1 MTDPAEIILIVEDSP
16 TYAATL
22 KRKIAQRL
30 PFQVIV
36 AGTLAEAREVVAA
49 HRAAIFMAVLD
60 LELPDAP
67 GGEVVDYAL
76 KQDLSALVLSGSFDD
91 ATRERMLARNI
102 VDYVTKDGRQDVDYV
117 VHQIR
122 RLRANRDTKVLV
134 VDDSRTARHVMKSYL
149 AAQRFQ
155 VLEADDG
162 TSALKMLEAHPD
174 VRLVVTD
181 NQMPNMDG
189 YELIAHIRDKY
200 PRHQMGIIG
209 VSAQGGSIM
218 SSMFLKG
225 GANDFLTKPFSK
237 EEFVCRINQNV
248 DLLELIQEI
257 KETSNR
263 DYLSN
268 LYNRRY
274 FFEVGQR
281 YLENALRNNLT
292 LTIAM
297 LDIDHF
303 KVVNDTYGHEAGDVV
318 IKRVAALLDEAV
330 RKTDILAR
338 LGGEEFCVLAVNMKQ
353 ADAVQVFGRIRAR
366 IEAEEIDYEGNL
378 LQVTISIGV
387 TTNLSNS
394 LADIVQQADE
404 MLYRAKGGGRN
415 RVEVAPEIQEF
426 ASEAEN

>member
-1 MTDPAEIILIVEDSP
+1 
-16 TYAATL
+16 
-22 KRKIAQRL
+22 
-30 PFQVIV
+30 
-36 AGTLAEAREVVAA
+36 
-49 HRAAIFMAVLD
+49 
-60 LELPDAP
+60 
-67 GGEVVDYAL
+67 
-76 KQDLSALVLSGSFDD
+76 
-91 ATRERMLARNI
+91 
-102 VDYVTKDGRQDVDYV
+102 
-117 VHQIR
+117 
-122 RLRANRDTKVLV
+122 
-134 VDDSRTARHVMKSYL
+134 
-149 AAQRFQ
+149 
-155 VLEADDG
+155 
-162 TSALKMLEAHPD
+162 
-174 VRLVVTD
+174 
-181 NQMPNMDG
+181 MPKMDG

>member
-1 MTDPAEIILIVEDSP
+1 MTEPTEIILIVEDSP

-36 AGTLAEAREVVAA
+36 AGTLAEAGDIIAA
-49 HRAAIFMAVLD
+49 HRDKIFMAVLD
-60 LELPDAP
+60 LDLPDAP
-67 GGEVVDYAL
+67 RGEVVDYAL
-76 KQDLSALVLSGSFDD
+76 EQNISSLVLSGSFSDR
-91 ATRERMLARNI
+91 TRERMVARNI

-117 VHQIR
+117 VHLIR
-122 RLRANRDTKVLV
+122 RIHANQDTKVLV

-149 AAQRFQ
+149 VTQRFQ

-162 TSALKMLEAHPD
+162 VNALKVLEAHPD

-181 NQMPNMDG
+181 NQMPEMDG

-200 PRHQMGIIG
+200 PQHQMGIIG
-209 VSAQGGSIM
+209 VSAQGGSVM

-248 DLLELIQEI
+248 DLLEMFQEI

-263 DYLSN
+263 DYLTN

-292 LTIAM
+292 LTVAM

-303 KVVNDTYGHEAGDVV
+303 KVINDTYGHEAGDVV
-318 IKRVAALLDEAV
+318 IKRIAALLDEDV

-338 LGGEEFCVLAVNMKQ
+338 LGGEEFCVLAVNMKRT
-353 ADAVQVFGRIRAR
+353 DAAQVFKRICAS
-366 IEAEEIDYEGNL
+366 IEAEEIPYEGNL
-378 LQVTISIGV
+378 LQVSISIGV
-387 TTNLSNS
+387 TTNRSNS

-404 MLYRAKGGGRN
+404 MLYRAKDGGRN
-415 RVEVAPEIQEF
+415 RVEI
-426 ASEAEN
+426 ASETGG